1 MRKHLILLVLA
12 ALALSLT
19 PATAATTSKTFAVS
33 ITKQAFVPKAVTIEV
48 NDSVKW
54 TNKDTVNHQVACQ
67 KCPFTSRVLRP
78 EGTYTYTFKQAGKF
92 AIRDTLRGKIKGTVT
107 VKPPPNGV
115 SLSATPGVVKYATN
129 TSKLT
134 GTVSNQRAHEKVV
147 ILGRECGQA
156 VFSKIAT
163 VDTGNHGNFGVR
175 VKPSKK
181 AVYEAKWKAATSK
194 PVSVRVRPAIR
205 LAKVAPHKFRVRVRA
220 AQSFAG
226 KRVLFQRFRPATG
239 KWVRVRRVKLKA
251 IATVGSTE
259 ISGKTFRSKVRRH
272 RMVRIKLRSRQA
284 APCYLGG
291 VSNTITS

>member
-1 MRKHLILLVLA
+1 MPVH
-12 ALALSLT
+12 
-19 PATAATTSKTFAVS
+19 
-33 ITKQAFVPKAVTIEV
+33 VP
-48 NDSVKW
+48 
-54 TNKDTVNHQVACQ
+54 
-67 KCPFTSRVLRP
+67 
-78 EGTYTYTFKQAGKF
+78 G
-92 AIRDTLRGKIKGTVT
+92 
-107 VKPPPNGV
+107 PPPG
-115 SLSATPGVVKYATN
+115 N

-251 IATVGSTE
+251 IATVGTTQ

-272 RMVRIKLRSRQA
+272 RMVRIKLRSRTA

-291 VSNTITS
+291 LSNTITS